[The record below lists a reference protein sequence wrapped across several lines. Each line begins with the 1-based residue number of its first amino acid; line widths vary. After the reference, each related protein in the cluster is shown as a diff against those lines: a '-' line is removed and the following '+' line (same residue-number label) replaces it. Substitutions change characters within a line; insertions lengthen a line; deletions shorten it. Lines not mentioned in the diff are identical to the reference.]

1 MSKKFFI
8 FFVIILIVLSSC
20 SKQIQT
26 NIDEKIT
33 NEEQDIKEEDNIN
46 KDDTSEED
54 TANEEKS
61 KYEKP
66 RYTGELITDGYYSNS
81 GSLVFVPDKETKE
94 YIKNNFSFI
103 INESM
108 YLIYDSE
115 DIVKDLPTE
124 LGIYKVEIEP
134 DIQGSDYYM
143 KISSIKLI
151 DEIGTVEYE
160 GKIYGTNNLD
170 ENVRVK
176 DKVGGLIVNYVH
188 FTNEKEGVIIR
199 FSGEL
204 EVEGIYNLYNS
215 HYHNNLNIGIIY
227 ADKNSLKNFPI
238 YNNEPVK
245 GDKLSIYFAETND
258 LYKELANHS
267 AIGKGK
273 FKISNYYIIG
283 GNIGMEFTPSEIISE
298 IVSLDKGY
306 KDMFEFFNESLVYIR
321 EITDKYI
328 LVTESPNDK
337 NISSEE
343 IYYVIGRKNF
353 SKINILS
360 ANGYHYDYKKASG
373 ERFDEDEMFTLTTDG
388 YNMRTNTQDDK
399 HTITYRFLETIYS
412 DDSDV
417 VIKDL
422 NYAVFKDG
430 DGTKTIY
437 EGQEFL
443 GMKAEDISVLYYCFI
458 DKPEELV
465 QIRAQFSGE
474 TTVTGK
480 LSILVNDPQYEYLAS
495 FYCDEE
501 SAKNL
506 PYPIED
512 TRSVWFI
519 VVNENEQELLGTET
533 LEKEC
538 KLTIKNYFIHYSAT
552 EAANTA
558 EIVNIKEMTE

>member
-8 FFVIILIVLSSC
+8 FFIVILLLSSC

-103 INESM
+103 FNESM

-151 DEIGTVEYE
+151 DEIGTIEYE

-238 YNNEPVK
+238 YNNQPVK
-245 GDKLSIYFAETND
+245 GDKLSIFFAETND

-283 GNIGMEFTPSEIISE
+283 GNVGMEFTPSEIISE

-306 KDMFEFFNESLVYIR
+306 KDMFGFSNESLVYIR

-328 LVTESPNDK
+328 LVTESPNDE

-360 ANGYHYDYKKASG
+360 ANGYHYDYKKASD

-443 GMKAEDISVLYYCFI
+443 GMKAEDISVFYSCHE
-458 DKPEELV
+458 DQEDELV
-465 QIRAQFSGE
+465 KMRIRFSGK

-480 LSILVNDPQYEYLAS
+480 LLVSNSDLGYRAS
-495 FYCDEE
+495 LYCDEE
-501 SAKNL
+501 GAKNL
-506 PYPIED
+506 PCHIED
-512 TRSVWFI
+512 TRGVGFVI
-519 VVNENEQELLGTET
+519 VNENVQELLGTESF
-533 LEKEC
+533 EKNC
-538 KLTIKNYFIHYSAT
+538 KLTIKNYTIHFAQND
-552 EAANTA
+552 AVNTA
-558 EIVNIKEMTE
+558 EIVSIDELTE